1 MYGQPMNQ
9 GFGGYGTMPP
19 QMQLAAHEYVL
30 LAYARAVMWFAIIDS
45 IFCFIYAL
53 GGVLFLLFLLLL
65 PLAIMGWFGGRN
77 LSRGLCVCYMVF
89 IVLNCAA
96 RVLLMIVIPEVLIW
110 VLYSLAILIEILI
123 FYYVITFYRMLGNF
137 TEEEKER
144 LKPLVTMG
152 C

>member
-1 MYGQPMNQ
+1 MGY
-9 GFGGYGTMPP
+9 GGYGSIAPP
-19 QMQLAAHEYVL
+19 VQLAAHEYVL

-65 PLAIMGWFGGRN
+65 PLAIIGFFGGRHLN
-77 LSRGLCVCYMVF
+77 RCFSTCYMVF
-89 IVLNCAA
+89 IVLNCSA
-96 RVLLMIVIPEVLIW
+96 RIVLMILIPEVLIW
-110 VLYSLAILIEILI
+110 VLYSLAILIELLI

-137 TEEEKER
+137 TEDEKDR
-144 LKPLVTMG
+144 LRPYVTMG

>member
-1 MYGQPMNQ
+1 
-9 GFGGYGTMPP
+9 
-19 QMQLAAHEYVL
+19 
-30 LAYARAVMWFAIIDS
+30 
-45 IFCFIYAL
+45 
-53 GGVLFLLFLLLL
+53 
-65 PLAIMGWFGGRN
+65 
-77 LSRGLCVCYMVF
+77 MVF